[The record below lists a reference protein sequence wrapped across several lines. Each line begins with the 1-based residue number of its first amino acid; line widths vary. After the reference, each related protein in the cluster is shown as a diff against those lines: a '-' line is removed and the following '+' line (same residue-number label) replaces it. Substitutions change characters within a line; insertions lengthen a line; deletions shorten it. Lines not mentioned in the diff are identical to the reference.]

1 MLQKI
6 PEEYRDRVVLVV
18 EDTRMM
24 RVLMTRHLRQVGFS
38 TVLECENGR
47 EALEI
52 LAERVV
58 DLILLDIQMPV
69 MDGYQALEA
78 IKKDESLAGIPVI
91 MITAVDKIE
100 SIAKCIEIGASD
112 YMPKLFNPILL
123 NSRITLC
130 LENQRLRS
138 ELERL
143 GSKPG

>member
-69 MDGYQALEA
+69 MDGYQAWRRSRRTSRWP
-78 IKKDESLAGIPVI
+78 DPVI

-100 SIAKCIEIGASD
+100 SIAKCIEIGPATTCPSCSTPSCSTAAS
-112 YMPKLFNPILL
+112 P
-123 NSRITLC
+123 SAWRS
-130 LENQRLRS
+130 QRLRS